1 MSDATVL
8 SSPTSPFPSVACQDR
23 FFDMGPGPDY
33 HQLAWVD
40 AKDEAAHDKV
50 MPQCLARP
58 HLLPL
63 CPRLISSSSTQ
74 AVVPFSAQGLTTYLV
89 VEERGWCQMGREGK
103 RKGVKHAR
111 TIMRYLGRQYG
122 LIGGWGGRRGDR
134 REGARGEMLQRG
146 DGRGG
151 KEGGREGGREGGKG
165 GSHGKR
171 YLTGRNVKEMEAVDL
186 LLDELQ
192 VRVGRLGPQASFQP
206 LTRPSLAPSF
216 PPFLVPSLPLFF
228 PQDFTLALHRLVH
241 SPSYAREKER
251 FFTTALASRLGGFED
266 WLLNEKKTHKKS
278 SPTGREGGREGG
290 KEGRREGGPSVHI
303 STPFAPQAACGWW
316 EDA

>member
-1 MSDATVL
+1 MSKNENNHTVL
-8 SSPTSPFPSVACQDR
+8 FAVAATAATAGALAGPLSSMVHRAYKRHRHRKHTHFTLGSWRAREYGQAVRYLLAYLELPWKDR

-40 AKDEAAHDKV
+40 AKDEAAHDK
-50 MPQCLARP
+50 
-58 HLLPL
+58 
-63 CPRLISSSSTQ
+63 

-122 LIGGWGGRRGDR
+122 LIG
-134 REGARGEMLQRG
+134 
-146 DGRGG
+146 
-151 KEGGREGGREGGKG
+151 
-165 GSHGKR
+165 
-171 YLTGRNVKEMEAVDL
+171 RNVKEMEAVDL

-192 VRVGRLGPQASFQP
+192 
-206 LTRPSLAPSF
+206 
-216 PPFLVPSLPLFF
+216 
-228 PQDFTLALHRLVH
+228 DFTLALHRLVH
-241 SPSYAREKER
+241 NPSYAREKER

-278 SPTGREGGREGG
+278 SPTGMTFCPKPGRSIP
-290 KEGRREGGPSVHI
+290 RRSPRTGSSKTLPIDSKHSRLSL
-303 STPFAPQAACGWW
+303 ST
-316 EDA
+316 